1 MGLPLLGSPLVI
13 SGPSATTYD
22 LLTLA
27 HIAGSRV
34 EPCVMWRS
42 SDEPK
47 QN

>member
-27 HIAGSRV
+27 HIAGRHV
-34 EPCVMWRS
+34 EPHVTWQS
-42 SDEPK
+42 SDKPK